1 MIFLGLL
8 RYEGSLVDAKQGHA
22 VHKHNMHTEN
32 VTNNIFSSY
41 PVQPTGPPL
50 DEGKLWIR
58 RPNPWQFKQD

>member
-1 MIFLGLL
+1 M
-8 RYEGSLVDAKQGHA
+8 DAKQGHA